1 MNYSINLHLS
11 LLRLLFFLYH
21 KCTPVGR
28 IPANAIQPPRAG
40 EYRRMNAPF
49 YSPIRMCN
57 HKKHHAK
64 QLLGMVEIAVV
75 RGGGG
80 EYRRINAPWCAAAG
94 ANTGA

>member
-1 MNYSINLHLS
+1 MNS
-11 LLRLLFFLYH
+11 
-21 KCTPVGR
+21 
-28 IPANAIQPPRAG
+28 
-40 EYRRMNAPF
+40 PF

-75 RGGGG
+75 RVAGRIPAHKCTAVRVAGG
-80 EYRRINAPWCAAAG
+80 EYRRINAPWCASAG